1 MPSDI
6 DIAQAATPQP
16 IADIATGLSIPEEA
30 LEPYGRT
37 KGKVNLNWLL
47 EQPIKSSARMILV
60 TAISPTPSGEGKTT
74 TTVGLGDALRHIGK
88 DAMICLREPFRAGV
102 WYEGRCGGRWLRS
115 GDSYGRH

>member
-1 MPSDI
+1 MPTDI
-6 DIAQAATPQP
+6 EIAQAATPRP
-16 IADIATGLSIPEEA
+16 IAEISAKLAIPEEA

-47 EQPIKSSARMILV
+47 QQPVRKSARMVLV

-88 DAMICLREPFRAGV
+88 DAMICLREPSLG
-102 WYEGRCGGRWLRS
+102 LS
-115 GDSYGRH
+115 LIHI